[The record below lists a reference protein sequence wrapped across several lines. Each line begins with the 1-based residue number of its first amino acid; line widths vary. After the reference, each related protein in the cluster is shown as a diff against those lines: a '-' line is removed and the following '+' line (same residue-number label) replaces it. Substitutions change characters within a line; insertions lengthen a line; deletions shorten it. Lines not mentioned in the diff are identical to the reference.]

1 MLELA
6 QYFSDNGSKYAWKKS
21 RTREGLYY
29 LDNAYALTQELF
41 DELESNLEDEAE
53 YTYQSPSGWTYKVKK
68 DDDDSVG
75 IIGWKR
81 GESKQQTS
89 SSTGGGSKSYSGSKP
104 YTKSSYSGNT
114 TAKTVVSAK
123 PEPQKMLTDVEVK
136 HTDDINTVNEIL
148 NSGYANN
155 QLWRYEGHV
164 NMTEL
169 VEIPNNEGVVET
181 KMQIVPHHILV
192 RSKIFV
198 PRSNPTP
205 TNSNPEPQ
213 EQEDQPPS

>member
-6 QYFSDNGSKYAWKKS
+6 DHFDDNGSKYAWKQSKKS
-21 RTREGLYY
+21 EGLYF
-29 LDNAYALTQELF
+29 LDNPFALKQELF
-41 DELESNLEDEAE
+41 DELESNLEEEAN
-53 YTYQSPSGWTYKVKK
+53 YTYQSPNSWTYRVKINEEGK
-68 DDDDSVG
+68 VG
-75 IIGWKR
+75 IIGWK
-81 GESKQQTS
+81 
-89 SSTGGGSKSYSGSKP
+89 TGGKKQEGSKSYGSKSYSKTG
-104 YTKSSYSGNT
+104 TTT
-114 TAKTVVSAK
+114 TAAAKTTPTVK
-123 PEPQKMLTDVEVK
+123 TEPQKILTDVEVK

-148 NSGYANN
+148 QTAYANN

-205 TNSNPEPQ
+205 NPDPEPSQ
-213 EQEDQPPS
+213 DREDQPPS